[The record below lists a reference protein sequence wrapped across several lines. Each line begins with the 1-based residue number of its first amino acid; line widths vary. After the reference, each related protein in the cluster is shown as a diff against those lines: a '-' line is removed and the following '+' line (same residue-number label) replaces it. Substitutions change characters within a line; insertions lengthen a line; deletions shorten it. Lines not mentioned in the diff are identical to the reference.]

1 MTKRL
6 PLTDKDGEVRELT
19 TDDFKHF
26 RSASEVLPSEL
37 IAVLPKRGRP
47 RAEAPKKAV
56 NIRLAPDIIDA
67 FRATGRGWQTRVNNA
82 LRDWLKEHKPA

>member
-1 MTKRL
+1 MAKRL
-6 PLTDKDGEVRELT
+6 PLTDMDGEVRELA

>member
-1 MTKRL
+1 MAKRL
-6 PLTDKDGEVRELT
+6 PLTDMDGEVHELT

-82 LRDWLKEHKPA
+82 LRDWLKEHKPV

>member
-1 MTKRL
+1 MAKRL
-6 PLTDKDGEVRELT
+6 PLTDMDGEVRELT

-26 RSASEVLPSEL
+26 KSASEVLPSEL